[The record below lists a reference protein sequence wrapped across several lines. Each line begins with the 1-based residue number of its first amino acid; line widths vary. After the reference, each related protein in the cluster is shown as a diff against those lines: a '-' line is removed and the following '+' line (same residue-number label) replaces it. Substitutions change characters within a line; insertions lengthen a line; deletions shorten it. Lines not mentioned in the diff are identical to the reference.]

1 MRSDAEET
9 EPRRRRGRGRR
20 EGGRDETAES
30 VGPAA
35 DGRDEETT
43 AAQAPLPATGA
54 LAPAATLDASAAARA
69 PEAVRAPAAAASA
82 PAVQPSP
89 EARNAE
95 PSRIEPYVLPADR
108 LGMLARDA
116 GLEWIHSDADK
127 VSAVQAA
134 MAAEPRPVHVP
145 RAPRPIVVADEG
157 PLVLVE
163 TRKDLA
169 QFRLPFDGAEHASAP
184 H

>member
-1 MRSDAEET
+1 
-9 EPRRRRGRGRR
+9 
-20 EGGRDETAES
+20 
-30 VGPAA
+30 
-35 DGRDEETT
+35 
-43 AAQAPLPATGA
+43 
-54 LAPAATLDASAAARA
+54 
-69 PEAVRAPAAAASA
+69 
-82 PAVQPSP
+82 
-89 EARNAE
+89 
-95 PSRIEPYVLPADR
+95 SRIEPYVLPADR

-169 QFRLPFDGAEHASAP
+169 QFRLPFDGAEHASAS